1 MSLQIIYS
9 KDYNRHQTENSMN
22 TGEKK
27 AASMLQTLMCVL
39 NVMWMNIDFNESAY
53 MHKARHMHA
62 YRIKAKIVKYCKLSF
77 ND

>member
-1 MSLQIIYS
+1 
-9 KDYNRHQTENSMN
+9 MN

-62 YRIKAKIVKYCKLSF
+62 YRIKAKIVKYCF

>member
-1 MSLQIIYS
+1 
-9 KDYNRHQTENSMN
+9 MN
-22 TGEKK
+22 TGGKK